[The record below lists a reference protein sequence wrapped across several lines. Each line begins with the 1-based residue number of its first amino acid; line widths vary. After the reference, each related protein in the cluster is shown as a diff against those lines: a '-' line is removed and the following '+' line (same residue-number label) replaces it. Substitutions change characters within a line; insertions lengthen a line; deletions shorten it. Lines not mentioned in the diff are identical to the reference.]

1 VRPNWKGIKALA
13 GLSGTAGAL
22 GLASSHWWAVVLAV
36 GLVALMLV
44 VAVCWLATRP
54 NSGRVSSPLLRW
66 ERNPSSTTES
76 NFGEGDTNEDDQSDL
91 PNSP

>member
-1 VRPNWKGIKALA
+1 
-13 GLSGTAGAL
+13 
-22 GLASSHWWAVVLAV
+22 
-36 GLVALMLV
+36 MLV

>member
-1 VRPNWKGIKALA
+1 MRPNWKGIKALA

-54 NSGRVSSPLLRW
+54 NSGCVSSPLLRW
-66 ERNPSSTTES
+66 ERNPYSTTES
-76 NFGEGDTNEDDQSDL
+76 NFGEGDANKDDQPDL
-91 PNSP
+91 PGPP